1 MDDKYYIFLIILFII
16 FYFMYNYD
24 IHLTPKNS
32 SPVEKIYVDAKTPKN
47 IEMLI
52 DLKKNGVI
60 TKIIKVLENIPTDL
74 TQSQMLFIV
83 NTHNTEYQN
92 TKNIKKYNESLNK
105 YNDNAMM
112 QMKYSK
118 LVNNLFN
125 KFDEE
130 YKKLMK
136 STKKVSFNN
145 V

>member
-1 MDDKYYIFLIILFII
+1 
-16 FYFMYNYD
+16 
-24 IHLTPKNS
+24 
-32 SPVEKIYVDAKTPKN
+32 
-47 IEMLI
+47 
-52 DLKKNGVI
+52 
-60 TKIIKVLENIPTDL
+60 
-74 TQSQMLFIV
+74 
-83 NTHNTEYQN
+83 
-92 TKNIKKYNESLNK
+92 
-105 YNDNAMM
+105 M

>member
-32 SPVEKIYVDAKTPKN
+32 SPVEKIYVDTKTPKN

-83 NTHNTEYQN
+83 NTHNNEYQN

-105 YNDNAMM
+105 YNDNTMM
-112 QMKYSK
+112 QTKYSK

>member
-32 SPVEKIYVDAKTPKN
+32 SPVEKIYVDTKTPKN

-105 YNDNAMM
+105 YNDNSMM
-112 QMKYSK
+112 QTKYSK

>member
-1 MDDKYYIFLIILFII
+1 
-16 FYFMYNYD
+16 MYNYD

-32 SPVEKIYVDAKTPKN
+32 SPVEKIYVDTKTPKN

-83 NTHNTEYQN
+83 NTHNNEYQN

-105 YNDNAMM
+105 YNDNTMM
-112 QMKYSK
+112 QTKYSK

>member
-32 SPVEKIYVDAKTPKN
+32 SPVEKIYVDTKTPKN

-112 QMKYSK
+112 QTKYSK

-145 V
+145 A